1 MFVSTGEKKIKIIR
15 KSKKKEKEKRVPFGL
30 IYGISSS
37 ERPHRNDWSQLFKF
51 I

>member
-1 MFVSTGEKKIKIIR
+1 MRKKNKNN
-15 KSKKKEKEKRVPFGL
+15 KEEEKKEKEKRVPFGL
-30 IYGISSS
+30 MYGISSS